1 MRRPFADWLPE
12 TFVCSFERHMTPAA
26 TVARLRPEDGGLGIE
41 VPDGRRLVRCV
52 RCDVWL
58 EAPPPAE
65 PTSETLPPLQDL
77 HIPKRGRALRDSLI
91 LKLIAIDRGV
101 HAVVFVLFAA
111 LLLYVS
117 RHLGDVK

>member
-26 TVARLRPEDGGLGIE
+26 TVARLRPGDGGLGIE
-41 VPDGRRLVRCV
+41 LPDGRRLVRCV

-58 EAPPPAE
+58 EAPVPAE
-65 PTSETLPPLQDL
+65 PTTETLPPLEDL

-91 LKLIAIDRGV
+91 IKLIAIDRGI
-101 HAVVFVLFAA
+101 H
-111 LLLYVS
+111 
-117 RHLGDVK
+117 